1 MFVNSINFSLL
12 FLALGIAGFLLI
24 SPNALNMLLMCEV
37 VWVGIYFYGVNIG
50 LGSDSLLVFIWV
62 VLFLCLATGE
72 SVIGLS
78 LLIFKF
84 AVEGTIRQFYGVSS
98 ERQLVGKGYSRFWRT
113 IK

>member
-1 MFVNSINFSLL
+1 M
-12 FLALGIAGFLLI
+12 
-24 SPNALNMLLMCEV
+24 
-37 VWVGIYFYGVNIG
+37 
-50 LGSDSLLVFIWV
+50 